1 MLDRFKSKPSK
12 SGAGTRDLFING
24 AWIKASGGKTFDDF
38 NPTTGA
44 LIAHVADA
52 NQADVDAAIAAAKTA
67 QPAWATLPPAARAA
81 VFHKA
86 AALFTERMTDFVDAM
101 ITETGSGFGKAMFEA
116 SLVPVALHEAAGL
129 TTHNIGAILPSQVP
143 GKVNRTVRSPRGVIG
158 AISPWN
164 FPLYLSLRSFIYAMA
179 LGNTAVLKPS
189 EDSPLSGGLMI
200 AQLFADAGLP
210 AGVLNVV
217 TTGRDGAPM
226 VGDSFVGSRDVAGL
240 SFTGSTKVGQML
252 SMACAQAFKPIMLEL
267 GGKNPIIVLEDADID
282 RAVDLAFFGAFL
294 HQGQICMSA
303 DRIIVAQPIYQN
315 FLDKLVAKTKNFVP
329 TAPHEQT
336 CVIGPIIND
345 RQLQRIA
352 SMVDEAQTQGA
363 TIHCGGTTQ
372 APYYTATILTDV
384 SRDMR
389 VWSDEIF
396 GPVTCV
402 VPAQNIEEALAMAN
416 DTEYGLS
423 AAIVTTDLAQ
433 GEMLAERINAG
444 MVHIN
449 DSTVHDEPHCPFSGM
464 GASGGGGKWGP
475 AGAIEAFTTQRWIS
489 TQRIAHQLPF

>member
-1 MLDRFKSKPSK
+1 
-12 SGAGTRDLFING
+12 
-24 AWIKASGGKTFDDF
+24 
-38 NPTTGA
+38 
-44 LIAHVADA
+44 
-52 NQADVDAAIAAAKTA
+52 
-67 QPAWATLPPAARAA
+67 
-81 VFHKA
+81 
-86 AALFTERMTDFVDAM
+86 
-101 ITETGSGFGKAMFEA
+101 
-116 SLVPVALHEAAGL
+116 
-129 TTHNIGAILPSQVP
+129 
-143 GKVNRTVRSPRGVIG
+143 
-158 AISPWN
+158 
-164 FPLYLSLRSFIYAMA
+164 
-179 LGNTAVLKPS
+179 LKPS

-282 RAVDLAFFGAFL
+282 HAVDLAFFGAFL

-303 DRIIVAQPIYQN
+303 DRIIVAQPIYQD
-315 FLDKLVAKTKNFVP
+315 FLNKLVAKTKNFVP

-363 TIHCGGTTQ
+363 TVHCGGTTQ

-402 VPAQNIEEALAMAN
+402 VPAQNVEEALAMAN

-423 AAIVTTDLAQ
+423 AAIVTTDLVQ

-475 AGAIEAFTTQRWIS
+475 SGAIEAFTTQRWIS

>member
-1 MLDRFKSKPSK
+1 
-12 SGAGTRDLFING
+12 
-24 AWIKASGGKTFDDF
+24 
-38 NPTTGA
+38 
-44 LIAHVADA
+44 
-52 NQADVDAAIAAAKTA
+52 
-67 QPAWATLPPAARAA
+67 
-81 VFHKA
+81 
-86 AALFTERMTDFVDAM
+86 
-101 ITETGSGFGKAMFEA
+101 
-116 SLVPVALHEAAGL
+116 
-129 TTHNIGAILPSQVP
+129 
-143 GKVNRTVRSPRGVIG
+143 
-158 AISPWN
+158 
-164 FPLYLSLRSFIYAMA
+164 
-179 LGNTAVLKPS
+179 
-189 EDSPLSGGLMI
+189 
-200 AQLFADAGLP
+200 
-210 AGVLNVV
+210 
-217 TTGRDGAPM
+217 
-226 VGDSFVGSRDVAGL
+226 
-240 SFTGSTKVGQML
+240 ML

-282 RAVDLAFFGAFL
+282 HAVDLAFFGAFL

-303 DRIIVAQPIYQN
+303 DRIIVAQPIYQD
-315 FLDKLVAKTKNFVP
+315 FLNKLVAKTKNFVP

-363 TIHCGGTTQ
+363 TVHCGGTAQ

-402 VPAQNIEEALAMAN
+402 VPAENVEEALAMAN

-423 AAIVTTDLAQ
+423 AAIVTTDLVQ

-475 AGAIEAFTTQRWIS
+475 SGAIEAFTTQRWIS